1 MSSDIMLVM
10 WIIHVNNCTVVT
22 LNSTTK
28 MLKIY
33 EILDNRKIPIL
44 TVLQSVQAGY
54 AEYTYIF

>member
-22 LNSTTK
+22 LNSTK
-28 MLKIY
+28 ILKIY

>member
-10 WIIHVNNCTVVT
+10 WIIHINNYTVVT

-28 MLKIY
+28 ILKIN

-44 TVLQSVQAGY
+44 TVLQSVQEGY
-54 AEYTYIF
+54 AEYT

>member
-10 WIIHVNNCTVVT
+10 WIIHTNNYTVVT

-28 MLKIY
+28 IPKIN

-44 TVLQSVQAGY
+44 TVLQSVQEGY
-54 AEYTYIF
+54 AEYT